1 MKRAQRQGAGRGER
15 GGGLSPHP
23 LDLDDRNEVNIQK
36 LNFQTQVFYI
46 RQMKTISLV
55 ADFLILQTH
64 LSLAP
69 CDDQVSDSNSLF

>member
-1 MKRAQRQGAGRGER
+1 
-15 GGGLSPHP
+15 
-23 LDLDDRNEVNIQK
+23 
-36 LNFQTQVFYI
+36 
-46 RQMKTISLV
+46 MKTISLV